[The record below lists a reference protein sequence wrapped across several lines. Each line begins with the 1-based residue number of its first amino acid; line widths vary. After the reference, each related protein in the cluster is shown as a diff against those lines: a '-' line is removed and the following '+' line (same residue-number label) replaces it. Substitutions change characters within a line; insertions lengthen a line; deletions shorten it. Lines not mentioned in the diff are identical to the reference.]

1 MAVNKEMKAVETC
14 SDILDPPG
22 SLADGRTEMEKWI
35 LELQLK
41 KL

>member
-14 SDILDPPG
+14 SDSLDLPG
-22 SLADGRTEMEKWI
+22 NLADGRTEMEKWI
-35 LELQLK
+35 LELQLT